1 MSGKGRLRYLVLLL
15 ALLGASAGA
24 QTNTASLRGVVSDAS
39 GPLPGAAVVALSTTT
54 GFVYEAFTNAEGGYF
69 LGALPP
75 GKYAVKVTAPSYKE
89 QGQEVV
95 LLLGQN
101 ATINFKLQADAVF
114 AEEITVVGDRVFE
127 TRTSQV
133 ETNVTREQIELLP
146 QGERNFLNFAALA
159 PGVYV
164 TADENATQT
173 FRSAG
178 MSAKQVNAFVDGL
191 SYKNDL
197 LEGGS
202 FMQDASRGNP
212 FPQNAI
218 QEFQVLTQNYK
229 AEYEKAAAAVIS
241 AVTKSGGNEF
251 HGDLL
256 YQFQN
261 KGMITLDDLSK
272 ERGLSKPDY
281 ERAQAG
287 LSLGGP
293 LVKDRMHFFVSVE
306 TNDQDRFNQ
315 VFHGP
320 LWNSPNVPAAVK
332 ERLSRYE
339 TGNVAAPF
347 ESRLYFG
354 KLTWQPS
361 TGSLVDLSFHKRD
374 EDERRG
380 FGGQRVAEGAERF
393 RITTS
398 AAVAKWTAIVG
409 RAAFSELTGTLQQ
422 MRWFP
427 SSFNATQPRE
437 NFIGLLDI
445 GGKDATQDFK
455 QDRLGLREDLS
466 YFFSWLGDHSAKGGF
481 AVNRMDY
488 RIAKELFPAG
498 LYEYRDAEQWRYPFQ
513 ARLGFGDP
521 ALEYSNTQYG
531 IYLQDDWRVA
541 PSLTLSLGLR
551 WDYETN
557 MLNNDWRTPTEL
569 LNAMRGACRTYAQPV
584 GGKTTWCLRDFLDF
598 SRYTTDGTARDPYKG
613 MIQPRLGFVWD
624 WKKDGSSV
632 VFGGWGRY
640 FDRVVLNDIFDEKYR
655 QSYKIYSFCFVPGA
669 CSNPIPWKP
678 EYGTPAGL
686 RSIIASG
693 LVPGPEVFLVDNDMK
708 PPRSDQ
714 WTIGVR
720 QRLGQSWL
728 ASVSFASVRAFNGM
742 AWTFA
747 DLPPGTA
754 FNDRW
759 SGQVPIPGYARAF
772 RTTSVRKTDYD
783 AVYLTLD
790 RPFTAESNWGFNLAY
805 TYGKADAF
813 GPGTDGVVFALDYVS
828 PEAFDWH
835 PADFDERHRLV
846 VSGTYGLPWGFRA
859 SGILTLGSGF
869 PFTIYDASRGWDKFQ
884 VRFGAGRLE
893 KRSFLGWGNW
903 VYRSVDLR
911 LDWETAVGRGL
922 RFGLIGEAFNVF
934 NFVNEGCAGW
944 STGFMPPPGE
954 INAGFGKGECHFN
967 ARRYQAGAK
976 VSF

>member
-1 MSGKGRLRYLVLLL
+1 VKGERIGRNVALLLLL
-15 ALLGASAGA
+15 AVAASA
-24 QTNTASLRGVVSDAS
+24 QTNTSSIRGVVSDDS
-39 GPLPGAAVVALSTTT
+39 GPLPGAAVVAVSATS
-54 GFVYEAFTNAEGGYF
+54 GFSYEAFTTAEGGYF

-75 GKYAVKVTAPSYKE
+75 GKYLLKVTAPSY
-89 QGQEVV
+89 QQQQQEVV

-101 ATINFKLQADAVF
+101 ATINFKLKVDAVF
-114 AEEITVVGDRVFE
+114 AEEVTVVGDRVLE

-178 MSAKQVNAFVDGL
+178 MSAKQVNAFIDGL

-202 FMQDASRGNP
+202 FMQDASKGNP

-229 AEYEKAAAAVIS
+229 AEYEKAAAAVIT
-241 AVTKSGGNEF
+241 AVTKSGGNAF

-261 KGMITLDDLSK
+261 KSMTTLDRLSR
-272 ERGLSKPDY
+272 ERGLTKPDY
-281 ERAQAG
+281 ERTQAG

-293 LVKDRMHFFVSVE
+293 ILKDRLHFFASVE
-306 TNDQDRFNQ
+306 VNDQDRYNQ
-315 VFHGP
+315 VFYGS
-320 LWNSPNVPAAVK
+320 LWTSPNVPAAVK
-332 ERLSRYE
+332 ERLSRYQ
-339 TGNVAAPF
+339 TGNIAAPF

-354 KLTWQPS
+354 KLTWQPGA
-361 TGSLVDLSFHKRD
+361 GSVVDLSFNNRD

-393 RITTS
+393 RITTR
-398 AAVAKWTAIVG
+398 ATVAKWTATLG
-409 RAAFSELTGTLQQ
+409 DFAFSELTGTVQQ

-427 SSFNATQPRE
+427 SSYNATLPRE

-466 YFFSWLGDHSAKGGF
+466 YFFSWLGDHTAKGGF

-488 RIAKELFPAG
+488 KIEKTLFPAG
-498 LYEYRDAEQWRYPFQ
+498 LYEYRDAEQWQYPFQ

-521 ALEYSNTQYG
+521 KLEYSNTQFG
-531 IYLQDDWRVA
+531 LYLQDDWRLS
-541 PSLTLSLGLR
+541 PSFTLNLGLR

-557 MLNNDWRTPTEL
+557 MLNNDWVTPSELRT
-569 LNAMRGACRTYAQPV
+569 AMNNACRTYSQPV
-584 GGKTTWCLRDFLDF
+584 GGKTTWCLKDFLDF
-598 SRYTTDGTARDPYKG
+598 SRYTTDGNQRDPYKG

-655 QSYKIYSFCFVPGA
+655 QSYKIYSFCFVAGA

-678 EYGTPAGL
+678 EYLTAAGL

-693 LVPGPEVFLVDNDMK
+693 LVPGPEVFLVDNQLR

-714 WTIGVR
+714 WTLGLR

-728 ASVSFASVRAFNGM
+728 GSLSFASVRATNGM

-759 SGQVPIPGYARAF
+759 GNNVPIAGYARAF

-790 RPFTAESNWGFNLAY
+790 RPFTREDNWGFNLAY
-805 TYGKADAF
+805 TYGKADAY
-813 GPGTDGVVFALDYVS
+813 GPGTDGVIFALDYVS
-828 PEAFDWH
+828 PEEFDWH

-846 VSGTYGLPWGFRA
+846 ASGTYGLPWGLRA
-859 SGILTLGSGF
+859 SGIITLGSDF
-869 PFTIYDASRGWDKFQ
+869 PFTIYDASQGWDKFK
-884 VRFGAGRLE
+884 VRFGAGRFE
-893 KRSFLGWGNW
+893 KRSFLGWENW
-903 VYRSVDLR
+903 AYRSVDLR
-911 LDWETAVGRGL
+911 LDWETAVGGGFRL
-922 RFGLIGEAFNVF
+922 GLIGEAFNVF
-934 NFVNEGCAGW
+934 NYVNEGCAGW
-944 STGFMPPPGE
+944 STGFIPPQGE
-954 INAGFGKGECHFN
+954 TNASFGKGECHFN
-967 ARRYQAGAK
+967 SRRFQVGAK